1 MCLRDRSAPTYPGS
15 VDRRCPNISKAKKDL
30 NYIPKISWENGLR
43 KTVEWYSDYLN
54 NNPNLHE
61 SFYDSKDE

>member
-1 MCLRDRSAPTYPGS
+1 MHQHIPVQLIEDAL
-15 VDRRCPNISKAKKDL
+15 IFKAKKDL
-30 NYIPKISWENGLR
+30 NYIPKISWENGLG
-43 KTVEWYSDYLN
+43 KTVEWNNFYLN